1 MVIIHVIWVP
11 YFCLV
16 GLFMRYIIFLK
27 PFIMLFIFYDCF
39 SLGFCWEF
47 FNIFS
52 PFLSSLIPSFPFNC
66 ISSLSLLCS
75 FTLYI
80 PSHIGIT
87 GHKSADSSKKG
98 VGWNITV
105 KTGIGMSE
113 LKPEIKFQIQNEWQQ
128 RWKESS
134 SGRHA
139 HSILRP
145 PDGRLQIKAYQR
157 SPINNK
163 YNEATTRVSWLPA
176 HKNITRLRLGSADFQ
191 HTKI

>member
-1 MVIIHVIWVP
+1 MYPISVWL
-11 YFCLV
+11 YYLWDNF
-16 GLFMRYIIFLK
+16 FK
-27 PFIMLFIFYDCF
+27 PFSMLFIFYDCF

-47 FNIFS
+47 FNIFF
-52 PFLSSLIPSFPFNC
+52 PFLSSLIHSFPFNC

-87 GHKSADSSKKG
+87 GHKSTDSSKKG

-113 LKPEIKFQIQNEWQQ
+113 MKSVIKSQIQNEWQQ

-145 PDGRLQIKAYQR
+145 PDGRLQIKADQR

-176 HKNITRLRLGSADFQ
+176 HKNITRLRLGSAEFQ
-191 HTKI
+191 HTQI